1 MVVRGKYLYYGERSC
16 DIRTAISII
25 YGYQWSRDGVGLY
38 AYLLTYLVLTIATK
52 KMHRDHGI
60 CLIDHG
66 SWKVVFA

>member
-38 AYLLTYLVLTIATK
+38 AYLLNVNIVHCYQKDAQIGRK
-52 KMHRDHGI
+52 
-60 CLIDHG
+60 G